1 MLRAIIVAA
10 LASAAAAASSP
21 ASADGDSDG
30 CGEGV
35 PPWGHL
41 YLRFGAGGI
50 QFYTSAFS
58 SSFPCQA
65 LPLVLPEPDD
75 QGCGNFT
82 NADAV
87 NGSIVVAQRGVCSF
101 TDKAKNAQ
109 RYGAHG
115 LIVLNTQPG
124 LLRMPGSA
132 DDHSLTIASAMVG

>member
-65 LPLVLPEPDD
+65 LPLVLPAPPP
-75 QGCGNFT
+75 
-82 NADAV
+82 
-87 NGSIVVAQRGVCSF
+87 GVLHPHH
-101 TDKAKNAQ
+101 A
-109 RYGAHG
+109 
-115 LIVLNTQPG
+115 PG
-124 LLRMPGSA
+124 LAAPLALVQPLFDLAIGGCIGGVGTREFFPPGVLKPCLILFPRREE
-132 DDHSLTIASAMVG
+132 HL